1 MSESTAKQKVELRR
15 RMRSE
20 LKRLSPSV
28 RLTGSGRVCSQLQ
41 AQSIWRE
48 ARAVLLFAPLPD
60 EVDVTPLF
68 KVALVAG
75 KKLALPRF
83 EHNAQSYVAS
93 RIVNPT
99 KDLRPGRFG
108 ISEPAETCAGVP
120 LNELDFLI
128 VPGVA
133 FTLDGRR
140 LGRGKAFYD
149 RLLASVRGI
158 TCGVAFDEQIV
169 DAIPTEPHDI
179 RLDLILTPSHWHRT
193 GWRAVWK

>member
-1 MSESTAKQKVELRR
+1 MSETIAKQKAELRH

-20 LKRLSPSV
+20 LKRLSPAV
-28 RLTGSGRVCSQLQ
+28 RLAGSGQVCSRLQ
-41 AQSIWRE
+41 AQPIWRE
-48 ARAVLLFAPLPD
+48 ARSVLLFAPLPD
-60 EVDVTPLF
+60 EVDVAPLF
-68 KVALVAG
+68 KLALVAG

-83 EHNAQSYVAS
+83 EHRGQSYVAS
-93 RIVNPT
+93 RVVNPT
-99 KDLRPGRFG
+99 EDLRPGRFG

-120 LNELDFLI
+120 LNELDFLV

-149 RLLASVRGI
+149 RLLASARGI

-179 RLDLILTPSHWHRT
+179 RLDLILTPSLWHRT

>member
-1 MSESTAKQKVELRR
+1 
-15 RMRSE
+15 
-20 LKRLSPSV
+20 
-28 RLTGSGRVCSQLQ
+28 
-41 AQSIWRE
+41 
-48 ARAVLLFAPLPD
+48 VLLFAPLPD
-60 EVDVTPLF
+60 EVDVMPLF
-68 KVALVAG
+68 KVALAAG

-83 EHNAQSYVAS
+83 DHKTQSYVAG
-93 RIVNPT
+93 RVVNLAEE
-99 KDLRPGRFG
+99 LRPGRFG
-108 ISEPAETCAGVP
+108 ISEPAENCAGVP
-120 LNELDFLI
+120 LNELDFLM

-169 DAIPTEPHDI
+169 DAISTEPHDI
-179 RLDLILTPSHWHRT
+179 RLDLILTPSRWHRT